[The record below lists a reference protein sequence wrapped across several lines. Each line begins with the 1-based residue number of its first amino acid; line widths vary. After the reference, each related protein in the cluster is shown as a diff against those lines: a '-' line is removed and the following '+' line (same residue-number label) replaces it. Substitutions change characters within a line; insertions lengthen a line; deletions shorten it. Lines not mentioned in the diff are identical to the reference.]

1 MRRTPAEDRPIS
13 ARRAAL
19 LKARE
24 SKRPSRQG
32 TRAGVSTPD
41 HSLDDSGFPRLL
53 AGALASARAAD
64 DLDQALEQLF
74 TLGGHVPAETSRAA
88 LTGQESAALAVLS
101 EEREPNGGAEPVFNG
116 FVGLT
121 ATGKTVVATPQR
133 PRLEHHDHI
142 LGVARRVT
150 WSLAQLE
157 EYSERYEAG
166 RCADREEAEQC
177 RSWLSGRSA
186 EGVAELLDE
195 IARSNALTAP
205 MVIYRDLSLYTN
217 HRERNNLPGKTLWR
231 DSNESMFSH
240 LRGLPVRHW
249 PADDAVFIT
258 CYWLLLK
265 SGGHFRVEELNG
277 TQFSLRAVAE
287 LFARKRDSYGTGP
300 SSGAGT
306 VADIEPTP
314 WNLESVGGEIA
325 ERRLR
330 SLATRTHYR
339 EIHGPLLNKREKI
352 ATPTPRVEERQR
364 QVLERITSATPLE
377 GDSPA
382 EALEE
387 FARAPAW
394 LVEPSGNFKLGFEHL
409 VYETV
414 LALRD
419 HCAADMAMSRG
430 KRSVSALADALAR
443 NDWETICGWELPEF
457 YCCVLPA
464 ESALG
469 RFDDSWTAL
478 ADSVWAISARMQFNC
493 WHHMA
498 GNLPEVPA
506 VLERDR
512 FSPPTMPDVA
522 YFSDNHHRGH
532 TRNHIRFTI
541 RSPHAV
547 TVSGL
552 EFRGFTDVRLL
563 RYDDVPFTEEDL
575 IVTDRVAALLAG
587 ANQVLA
593 TMAQNAVLPRVEAFD
608 HTWHR
613 RWVEDHLAPPSDRDR
628 GPMCLPPRPP
638 SRWDFQ

>member
-1 MRRTPAEDRPIS
+1 MRRTPAEDRPTS

-41 HSLDDSGFPRLL
+41 RSLDDSGFPRLL
-53 AGALASARAAD
+53 AGALALARAAD
-64 DLDQALEQLF
+64 DLDGALEQLF
-74 TLGGHVPAETSRAA
+74 TLGGHVPAGTSRAA
-88 LTGQESAALAVLS
+88 LTSQERAALAVLAGDGES
-101 EEREPNGGAEPVFNG
+101 SGAAEPVFTG

-133 PRLEHHDHI
+133 PRPEHHDRI
-142 LGVARRVT
+142 LGVASKVT

-157 EYSERYEAG
+157 EYWERCEAAW
-166 RCADREEAEQC
+166 RADREEAEQC

-231 DSNESMFSH
+231 DSNESIFSH
-240 LRGLPVRHW
+240 LRGLPVRYW

-277 TQFSLRAVAE
+277 TQFSLGAVAE
-287 LFARKRDSYGTGP
+287 LFARKRYSYGTETSSDVGP
-300 SSGAGT
+300 AP
-306 VADIEPTP
+306 DIEPTP

-325 ERRLR
+325 EQRL
-330 SLATRTHYR
+330 SSSATRTHYR

-352 ATPTPRVEERQR
+352 ATPTPRAEERQR
-364 QVLERITSATPLE
+364 QILERITSATPLE
-377 GDSPA
+377 GDSLDT
-382 EALEE
+382 ALEYV
-387 FARAPAW
+387 ARDPAW
-394 LVEPSGNFKLGFEHL
+394 LVEPSGDFKLGFEHL

-419 HCAADMAMSRG
+419 YCAADMAMSRG
-430 KRSVSALADALAR
+430 KRSVSALVDALAR
-443 NDWETICGWELPEF
+443 DDWEAICGWELPEF

-469 RFDDSWTAL
+469 QFDRSWTAL

-522 YFSDNHHRGH
+522 YFSDHHHRGH
-532 TRNHIRFTI
+532 TANHVRFTI

-563 RYDDVPFTEEDL
+563 RYDGAPFTEEDL

-587 ANQVLA
+587 TNQVLA

-613 RWVEDHLAPPSDRDR
+613 QWVAENLAPP
-628 GPMCLPPRPP
+628 GA
-638 SRWDFQ
+638 